1 MLNFLLDLLILSCTI
16 IYVNEIVV
24 SIIWGQRDTMENI
37 SDQVRKSVIQTYLL
51 DVALENLEETRVNM
65 FLASKIE
72 DLTLDQAKN
81 NLRLYSAEM
90 IKGIDKLYDLSR
102 FMDNNEQE

>member
-1 MLNFLLDLLILSCTI
+1 
-16 IYVNEIVV
+16 
-24 SIIWGQRDTMENI
+24 MENI